1 METRAHNEDGL
12 LRTTGLLPEMRVG
25 GKVVTDPSSFPAL
38 TRTMLARRIAAA
50 PGLGQRAAST
60 IALKYSNALYQA
72 ALNKSPQTLSKVH
85 AELATVSSTIAQDAS
100 LNSFITNPTLS
111 ANERKAGL
119 GVLYSR
125 LDAALP
131 KKEPVSDITKNLLGV
146 LSENGRLAE
155 TPGVIEGFNELVEK
169 YRGELTVVVTSAATL
184 PRDVLSRL
192 ETALKQSQAG
202 QTAKLLKVTNKVN
215 PSILGGIVVDFGDKT
230 IDLSVQSRVTK
241 FNSALQQ
248 ATRVSS
254 GMGVECPICG
264 KSVVDEINSHIDRCL
279 SAPKPS
285 TAQKRPQP
293 QNVAPIFNVKRKWAD
308 EPSSSPP
315 VDVSTRVHTP
325 SSSPVVL
332 SNTEPPP
339 KRARNKAAHAPW
351 AEKLRPSSFAEV
363 VGQRAV
369 VELFAR
375 GFSGSAIFWGPSG
388 CGKTTIARL
397 VATTSN
403 AVFKELSATVAGVND
418 IKTIVDGAKS
428 TLALTGRRTILFLD
442 EIHRFNKGQ
451 QVRCEVLAGLFFTNL
466 SDIFLPYLEQGAIQL
481 IGATTENPSFKLN
494 GALLSRCRVFALQ
507 RLIEADIETVITN
520 ALAQLSS
527 DDSGQYT
534 SRRSSLS
541 DRCISSI
548 VALSAGDA
556 RTALSLLELSVN
568 APQDM
573 DDSALQALMR
583 NSVVTNYDRSEDHYD
598 MISALHKSIRGSQPN
613 AALYWLARMLA
624 GGEDPLYLARRLI
637 VVSSEDVGLADN
649 QALPLAIATL
659 QACQHIGMPE
669 CKINLAHLVAYLSEA
684 PKSTRAYE
692 AYSRAEQAVAVDPTI
707 PVPLS
712 MRNAPTSLM
721 KELGYGKTY
730 RYNPEYAHPVTNVY
744 LPSALENAEFLRQP
758 GDTRD
763 KTWDEDALKEWE
775 ARNGVPWEGR

>member
-1 METRAHNEDGL
+1 
-12 LRTTGLLPEMRVG
+12 
-25 GKVVTDPSSFPAL
+25 
-38 TRTMLARRIAAA
+38 MLARRIAAA

-241 FNSALQQ
+241 FNSALQRMLLHCVSCILLWFNRGRLEVVEDEEECSRNSDHVT
-248 ATRVSS
+248 TRVFLRWLLS
-254 GMGVECPICG
+254 GKLVCGFKVGIHGRSPICG

-279 SAPKPS
+279 SAP

-293 QNVAPIFNVKRKWAD
+293 QNVAPIFNMKRKWAD

-315 VDVSTRVHTP
+315 VDSSTRVHTP

-351 AEKLRPSSFAEV
+351 AEKLRPSSFAEPSF
-363 VGQRAV
+363 GDRAGEFHDV
-369 VELFAR
+369 QPLRHLFVDR
-375 GFSGSAIFWGPSG
+375 

-451 QVRCEVLAGLFFTNL
+451 Q
-466 SDIFLPYLEQGAIQL
+466 L

-507 RLIEADIETVITN
+507 RLVEADIETIITS

-527 DDSGQYT
+527 DDSGQHT
-534 SRRSSLS
+534 SLRSSLS
-541 DRCISSI
+541 DKCMSSI

-758 GDTRD
+758 GDKRD